1 MLNKSIKAEEKELK
15 KKIEE
20 RILVLTDDEIDSLV
34 YEKWFGTIVD
44 LMTDLVVQPL
54 KEELNIL
61 EMLINRYSQ
70 TLSAIELEC
79 ETLEKELEILANELV
94 VEG

>member
-1 MLNKSIKAEEKELK
+1 
-15 KKIEE
+15 
-20 RILVLTDDEIDSLV
+20 
-34 YEKWFGTIVD
+34 
-44 LMTDLVVQPL
+44 MTDLVVQPL